1 VDFVSVRETG
11 QRVCGSFGV
20 ARDLLRDCHA
30 WDCPYS
36 NGFVTHVLKE
46 ARRKIPRMK
55 EVAVELDPEHGGP
68 VTEAL
73 LAAGFPS
80 AGAAPWARVVTA
92 RDVTFEDAG
101 RDVEW
106 VLAGGVLAICGG
118 TGPLLSALALTPGD
132 GPVTGPVEALAPG
145 APPLRGSTAWASSRA
160 PSRTSSRRSSGACG
174 SKASS
179 PA

>member
-1 VDFVSVRETG
+1 
-11 QRVCGSFGV
+11 
-20 ARDLLRDCHA
+20 
-30 WDCPYS
+30 
-36 NGFVTHVLKE
+36 
-46 ARRKIPRMK
+46 MK

-145 APPLRGSTAWASSRA
+145 APPLRLAEAWPVTGVGYSLYSVNEHCIAIAGRRGEGSIVYVGAPEPSLLVACLSWLAS
-160 PSRTSSRRSSGACG
+160 
-174 SKASS
+174 
-179 PA
+179 